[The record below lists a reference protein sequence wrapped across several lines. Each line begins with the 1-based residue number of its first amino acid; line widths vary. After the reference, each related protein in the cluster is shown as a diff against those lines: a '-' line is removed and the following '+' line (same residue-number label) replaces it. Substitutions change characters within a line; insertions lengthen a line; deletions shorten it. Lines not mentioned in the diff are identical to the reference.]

1 MIRIGIVEDDESN
14 RDALLNHLARYDA
27 EHGVQFDIRTF
38 SDGRELIEGYR
49 PQYDILFL
57 DVEMP
62 DVDGFEAAHRVR
74 EVDTDV
80 VIIFVTNMGQYA
92 IKGYE
97 VDALSY
103 LLKPVPYFAFAQELS
118 RSLNRLS
125 KRESRGVV
133 LTINNSV
140 VRLDPTEIVYVES
153 VKHRI
158 TVHAMDRE
166 YAFSGTLKAMEEELA
181 GQGFFRSNNC
191 YLVNLRHVK
200 RVEQSVSV
208 MVGGAEL
215 QVSRPRRKAFLE
227 ALADHVDGRSS

>member
-1 MIRIGIVEDDESN
+1 MIRIGIVEDDASCR
-14 RDALLNHLARYDA
+14 RDLLNHLARYA
-27 EHGVQFDIRTF
+27 EEHGTAFDLHTF
-38 SDGRELIEGYR
+38 PDGADVVDGYR

-62 DVDGFEAAHRVR
+62 QMDGFEAAHRIR

-80 VIIFVTNMGQYA
+80 VMIFVTNMGQYA

-103 LLKPVPYFAFAQELS
+103 LLKPVPYFAFAQELT

-133 LTINNSV
+133 LSVNNAL
-140 VRLDPTEIVYVES
+140 VRLDPSEIVYVES

-158 TVHAMDRE
+158 TVHALDRQ
-166 YAFSGTLKAMEEELA
+166 YTFSGTLKALEEEL
-181 GQGFFRSNNC
+181 GEHGFFRSNNC
-191 YLVNLRHVK
+191 YLVNLQHVK
-200 RVEQSVSV
+200 RVDQSTSV
-208 MVGGAEL
+208 MVDGSEL
-215 QVSRPRRKAFLE
+215 AVSRPRKKAFLD
-227 ALADHVDGRSS
+227 ALADHMGGRR

>member
-38 SDGRELIEGYR
+38 ADGRELIEGYR

-103 LLKPVPYFAFAQELS
+103 LVKPVPYFAFSQELK
-118 RSLNRLS
+118 RSL
-125 KRESRGVV
+125 SR
-133 LTINNSV
+133 V
-140 VRLDPTEIVYVES
+140 VRSGGDSLMLTTAGGIARVEVADVVYVES
-153 VKHRI
+153 NKHRI
-158 TVHAMDRE
+158 AVHTLNGT
-166 YAFSGTLKAMEEELA
+166 YQLTGTLAAFEEELVPK
-181 GQGFFRSNNC
+181 GFFRPNRWF
-191 YLVNLRHVK
+191 LVNLSHVTAVDQTNC
-200 RVEQSVSV
+200 R

-215 QVSRPRRKAFLE
+215 PVSRARRSAFLG
-227 ALADHVDGRSS
+227 ALADHVGGHVP